1 MQFQSFNGILRIINI
16 FFAAFFWYSF
26 AMTKKLFFTL
36 LALMFFAPVSA
47 NADTADLD
55 RQLRDHT
62 FVYIDKKTGLE
73 HTIYFG
79 RFGKVYD
86 EYFPCKFVDGTW
98 RINDAGT
105 LCLEDTAD
113 KSRRDGKTCLK
124 PKINGTKISFF
135 DSAGN
140 LAYQSKLTK
149 GNGMPLG

>member
-1 MQFQSFNGILRIINI
+1 MKRL
-16 FFAAFFWYSF
+16 
-26 AMTKKLFFTL
+26 LFML
-36 LALMFFAPVSA
+36 VAVVLFAPDYA
-47 NADTADLD
+47 TADTADLD
-55 RQLRDHT
+55 RQLRNHT

-86 EYFPCKFVDGTW
+86 EYFPCQFVDGTW
-98 RINDAGT
+98 RITAAGA
-105 LCLEDTAD
+105 LCLEDSED

-124 PKINGTKISFF
+124 PKISGSKISFF
-135 DSAGN
+135 DSAGK

>member
-1 MQFQSFNGILRIINI
+1 M
-16 FFAAFFWYSF
+16 
-26 AMTKKLFFTL
+26 KKLLFTL
-36 LALMFFAPVSA
+36 LAVMLFAPIFA
-47 NADTADLD
+47 KADTVELD

-98 RINDAGT
+98 WITSAGA
-105 LCLEDTAD
+105 LCLEDSED

-124 PKINGTKISFF
+124 PKINGTKISFYN
-135 DSAGN
+135 SAGK

-149 GNGMPLG
+149 GYGMPFG

>member
-1 MQFQSFNGILRIINI
+1 M
-16 FFAAFFWYSF
+16 
-26 AMTKKLFFTL
+26 MKKSLFL
-36 LALMFFAPVSA
+36 LLVVVLFAPISA
-47 NADTADLD
+47 IADTAELD
-55 RQLRDHT
+55 GQLRNHT
-62 FVYIDKKTGLE
+62 FVYIDKQTGLE

-98 RINDAGT
+98 RITDAGA
-105 LCLEDTAD
+105 LCLEDSED

-124 PKINGTKISFF
+124 PKINGSKISFY
-135 DSAGN
+135 DSAGK

>member
-1 MQFQSFNGILRIINI
+1 M
-16 FFAAFFWYSF
+16 
-26 AMTKKLFFTL
+26 MKKLFFTL
-36 LALMFFAPVSA
+36 LALMFLAPVSA

-98 RINDAGT
+98 RITDAGT

-124 PKINGTKISFF
+124 PKISGIKISFF

-140 LAYQSKLTK
+140 LAYQAKLTK